1 MQYGETVK
9 EIIEYLKKTYQPRS
23 ILLYGSFSDGTNDK
37 YSDFDCMVITSR
49 KERKHDDSVIGGV
62 QLDCFIFTPEE
73 AENEA
78 DIEAFLTAYDAVI
91 ALDDATGEKLK
102 QRVREYVAAH
112 SVIDDE
118 EKRFIAAWIRK
129 TLKRAEKKD
138 DEGSY
143 RAVAFLWESLADY
156 FLMRDMYYF
165 GSKKAIRYLKE
176 NDPAGYELFHN
187 AVTNGDNGSIAAWA
201 EQVTAAVCTEDTGSG
216 KTR

>member
-23 ILLYGSFSDGTNDK
+23 ILLYGSFSDGANDE
-37 YSDFDCMVITSR
+37 YSDFDCMVITDR

-91 ALDDATGEKLK
+91 PLDDGTGEKLK

-156 FLMRDMYYF
+156 FLLRNLYYF

-176 NDPAGYELFHN
+176 NDPAGYELFHH
-187 AVTNGDNGSIAAWA
+187 AVTNRDNGSIAAWA
-201 EQVTAAVCTEDTGSG
+201 EQVVSALYPEDTDSG
-216 KTR
+216 KTK

>member
-23 ILLYGSFSDGTNDK
+23 ILLYGSFSDGTNDE
-37 YSDFDCMVITSR
+37 YSDFDCMVITDR

-62 QLDCFIFTPEE
+62 QLDCFIFTQEE
-73 AENEA
+73 TENET

-91 ALDDATGEKLK
+91 ALDDGTGEKLK

-156 FLMRDMYYF
+156 FLLRDLYYF

-176 NDPAGYELFHN
+176 NDPAGYELFHQ
-187 AVTNGDNGSIAAWA
+187 AVTNRDNGSIAAWA
-201 EQVTAAVCTEDTGSG
+201 EQVVSALCPEDTDSG

>member
-1 MQYGETVK
+1 MKQGEKVK

-23 ILLYGSFSDGTNDK
+23 ILLYGSFSNGTNDE
-37 YSDFDCMVITSR
+37 YSDFDCMVITDR

-73 AENEA
+73 TENET
-78 DIEAFLTAYDAVI
+78 DLEAFLTAYDAVI
-91 ALDDATGEKLK
+91 ALDDGTGEKLK
-102 QRVREYVAAH
+102 QRVREYVVAH

-118 EKRFIAAWIRK
+118 EKQFIAAWIRK
-129 TLKRAEKKD
+129 TMKRAEKKD

-143 RAVAFLWESLADY
+143 RAIAFLWESLADY
-156 FLMRDMYYF
+156 FLLRDLYYF

-176 NDPAGYELFHN
+176 NDPAGYELFHH
-187 AVTNGDNGSIAAWA
+187 AVTNRDNGSITAWA
-201 EQVTAAVCTEDTGSG
+201 ERVIAPLCPEDTGYE